1 MRLLKDQDLS
11 NKNVVVRLDLNV
23 PIQDKQIIDSTRIIS
38 SVPTIKYLVNK
49 NCKVLLTSHLG
60 RPEEGKFDE
69 DLSMSPVAKKLSEI
83 LNHEIDLIDSLDSS
97 DIFNTTQI
105 QLLENLRFLI
115 GEKDNNEKLG
125 NQLANKGDVYIFDA
139 FGTAHRKQASTHS
152 AIQQAK
158 FSCAGLLLE
167 KEINSLN
174 KALTSIEN
182 PFTAVIAGSKIS
194 TKLELIAH
202 LNSKADFIIVGGG
215 IANTFMKSQGFDVGE
230 SLVENDM
237 IEIAKEL
244 FNSGKI
250 ILPNKVI
257 VADSIDSNSSTTKN
271 IDSVSG
277 SDKIFDINLTSN
289 MSEILKNSKTILWN
303 GPIGVFEKEP
313 FQKGTHQLAKTI
325 AGSKAFSLAGG
336 GETIA
341 AINKFI
347 NKDEV
352 SYCSTGGGA
361 FLEFMEGKILP
372 SIKALNAKNTEE

>member
-23 PIQDKQIIDSTRIIS
+23 PIEDKQIIDSTRIIS

-60 RPEEGKFDE
+60 RPEEGKFDQ
-69 DLSMSPVAKKLSEI
+69 DFSMSPVAEKLSEI

-105 QLLENLRFLI
+105 QLLENLRFLT
-115 GEKDNNEKLG
+115 GERDNNEKLG
-125 NQLANKGDVYIFDA
+125 SQLANKGDVYIFDA

-202 LNSKADFIIVGGG
+202 LNSKADFIVVGGG
-215 IANTFMKSQGFDVGE
+215 IANTFLKSQGFDVGE

-325 AGSKAFSLAGG
+325 AESEAFSLAGG

-361 FLEFMEGKILP
+361 FLEYMEGKLLP
-372 SIKALNAKNTEE
+372 SIEALGG

>member
-11 NKNVVVRLDLNV
+11 NKNVVLRLDLNV

-38 SVPTIKYLVNK
+38 SVPTIKYLVDK

-60 RPEEGKFDE
+60 RPEEGKFDQ
-69 DLSMSPVAKKLSEI
+69 DFSMSPVAKKLSEI

-202 LNSKADFIIVGGG
+202 LNSKADFIVVGGG
-215 IANTFMKSQGFDVGE
+215 IANTFLKSQGFDVGE

-244 FNSGKI
+244 FNFGKI

-325 AGSKAFSLAGG
+325 AGSEAFSLAGG

-361 FLEFMEGKILP
+361 FLEYMEGKLLP
-372 SIKALNAKNTEE
+372 SIEALGG

>member
-1 MRLLKDQDLS
+1 MRLLKDHDLS
-11 NKNVVVRLDLNV
+11 NKNVVLRLDLNV
-23 PIQDKQIIDSTRIIS
+23 PIQDKRVLDATRIIS
-38 SVPTIKYLVNK
+38 SVPTIKYLLNK
-49 NCKVLLTSHLG
+49 NCKVLLASHLG
-60 RPEEGKFDE
+60 RPDEGKFDMNF
-69 DLSMSPVAKKLSEI
+69 SMRPVAEKLSEI
-83 LNHEIDLIDSLDSS
+83 LNHEIDLIDSLASS
-97 DIFNTTQI
+97 DIFNTSQI

-115 GEKDNNEKLG
+115 GEKDNNEELG
-125 NQLANKGDVYIFDA
+125 NQLGNKGDAYVFDA

-158 FSCAGLLLE
+158 LSCAGLLLE

-215 IANTFMKSQGFDVGE
+215 IANTFLKSQGFNVGE

-257 VADSIDSNSSTTKN
+257 VADSIDSNSSTIKN

-325 AGSKAFSLAGG
+325 AESEAFSLAGG

-361 FLEFMEGKILP
+361 FLEYMEGKLLP
-372 SIKALNAKNTEE
+372 SIEALGG

>member
-38 SVPTIKYLVNK
+38 SVPTIKYLVDK
-49 NCKVLLTSHLG
+49 NCKILLTSHLG
-60 RPEEGKFDE
+60 RPEEGKFDQ
-69 DLSMSPVAKKLSEI
+69 DFSMSPVAKKLSEI

-158 FSCAGLLLE
+158 LSCAGLLLE

-202 LNSKADFIIVGGG
+202 LNSKADFIVVGGG
-215 IANTFMKSQGFDVGE
+215 IANTFLKSQGFDVGE

-325 AGSKAFSLAGG
+325 AGSEAFSLAGG

-361 FLEFMEGKILP
+361 FLEYMEGKLLP
-372 SIKALNAKNTEE
+372 SIEALGG

>member
-60 RPEEGKFDE
+60 RPEEGKFDQ
-69 DLSMSPVAKKLSEI
+69 DFSMSPVAKKLSEI

-174 KALTSIEN
+174 KALTSIES

-202 LNSKADFIIVGGG
+202 LNSKADFIVVGGG
-215 IANTFMKSQGFDVGE
+215 IANTFLKSQGFDVGE

-325 AGSKAFSLAGG
+325 AGSEAFSLAGG

-361 FLEFMEGKILP
+361 FLEYMEGKLLP
-372 SIKALNAKNTEE
+372 SIEALGG

>member
-38 SVPTIKYLVNK
+38 SVPTIKYLVDK

-60 RPEEGKFDE
+60 RPEEGKFDQ
-69 DLSMSPVAKKLSEI
+69 DFSMSPVAKKLSEI

-174 KALTSIEN
+174 KALTFIEN

-202 LNSKADFIIVGGG
+202 LNSKADFIVVGGG
-215 IANTFMKSQGFDVGE
+215 IANTFLKSQGFDVGE

-325 AGSKAFSLAGG
+325 AGSEAFSLAGG

-361 FLEFMEGKILP
+361 FLEYMEGKLLP
-372 SIKALNAKNTEE
+372 SIEALGG

>member
-38 SVPTIKYLVNK
+38 SVPTIQYLVNK
-49 NCKVLLTSHLG
+49 NCKVLLISHLG
-60 RPEEGKFDE
+60 RPEEGKFDQ
-69 DLSMSPVAKKLSEI
+69 DFSMSPVAKKLSEI

-215 IANTFMKSQGFDVGE
+215 IANTFLKSQGFDVGE

-325 AGSKAFSLAGG
+325 AGSEAFSLAGG

-361 FLEFMEGKILP
+361 FLEYMEGKLLP
-372 SIKALNAKNTEE
+372 SIEALGG

>member
-158 FSCAGLLLE
+158 LSCAGLLLE

-202 LNSKADFIIVGGG
+202 LNSKADFIVVGGG
-215 IANTFMKSQGFDVGE
+215 IANTFLKSQGFDVGE

-325 AGSKAFSLAGG
+325 AGSEAFSLAGG

-361 FLEFMEGKILP
+361 FLEYMEGKLLP
-372 SIKALNAKNTEE
+372 SIEALGG

>member
-1 MRLLKDQDLS
+1 MRLLKDQNLS

-38 SVPTIKYLVNK
+38 SLPTIKYLVNK

-60 RPEEGKFDE
+60 RPEEGKFDQ
-69 DLSMSPVAKKLSEI
+69 DFSMSPVAKKLSEI

-139 FGTAHRKQASTHS
+139 FGTAHRKQASTYS

-158 FSCAGLLLE
+158 LSCAGLLLE

-202 LNSKADFIIVGGG
+202 LNSKADFIVVGGG
-215 IANTFMKSQGFDVGE
+215 IANTFLKSQGFDVGE

-277 SDKIFDINLTSN
+277 SDKIFDIYLTSY

-325 AGSKAFSLAGG
+325 AGSEAFSLAGG

-361 FLEFMEGKILP
+361 FLEYMEGKLLP
-372 SIKALNAKNTEE
+372 SIEALGG

>member
-23 PIQDKQIIDSTRIIS
+23 PIQDNQIIDSTRIVS

-202 LNSKADFIIVGGG
+202 LNSKADFIVVGGG
-215 IANTFMKSQGFDVGE
+215 IANTFLKSQGFDVGE

-325 AGSKAFSLAGG
+325 AGSEAFSLAGG

-361 FLEFMEGKILP
+361 FLEYMEGKLLP
-372 SIKALNAKNTEE
+372 SIEALGG

>member
-23 PIQDKQIIDSTRIIS
+23 PIQGKQIIDSTRIIS
-38 SVPTIKYLVNK
+38 SVPTIKYLVDK

-60 RPEEGKFDE
+60 RPEEGKFDQ
-69 DLSMSPVAKKLSEI
+69 DFSMSPVAKKLSEI

-105 QLLENLRFLI
+105 QLLENLRFLT

-158 FSCAGLLLE
+158 LSCAGLLLE

-182 PFTAVIAGSKIS
+182 PFTAIVAGSKIS

-202 LNSKADFIIVGGG
+202 LNSKADFIVVGGG
-215 IANTFMKSQGFDVGE
+215 IANTFLKSQGFDVGE

-271 IDSVSG
+271 IDSVRG

-303 GPIGVFEKEP
+303 GPIGVFEKKP

-361 FLEFMEGKILP
+361 FLEYMEGKLLP
-372 SIKALNAKNTEE
+372 SIEALGG

>member
-23 PIQDKQIIDSTRIIS
+23 PIQGEQIIDSTRIIS
-38 SVPTIKYLVNK
+38 SVPTIKYLVDK

-60 RPEEGKFDE
+60 RPEEGKFDQ
-69 DLSMSPVAKKLSEI
+69 DFSMFPVAKKLSEI
-83 LNHEIDLIDSLDSS
+83 LNQEIDLIDSLDSS

-202 LNSKADFIIVGGG
+202 LNSKADFIVVGGG
-215 IANTFMKSQGFDVGE
+215 IANTFLKSQGFDVGE

-325 AGSKAFSLAGG
+325 AGSEAFSLAGG

-361 FLEFMEGKILP
+361 FLEYMEGKLLP
-372 SIKALNAKNTEE
+372 SIEALGG

>member
-60 RPEEGKFDE
+60 RPEEGKFDQ
-69 DLSMSPVAKKLSEI
+69 DFSMFPVAKKLSEI
-83 LNHEIDLIDSLDSS
+83 LNYEIDLIDSLDSS

-158 FSCAGLLLE
+158 LSCAGLLLE

-215 IANTFMKSQGFDVGE
+215 IANTFLKSQGFDVGE

-325 AGSKAFSLAGG
+325 AGSEAFSLAGG

-361 FLEFMEGKILP
+361 FLEYMEGKLLP
-372 SIKALNAKNTEE
+372 SIEALGG

>member
-60 RPEEGKFDE
+60 RPEEGKFDQ
-69 DLSMSPVAKKLSEI
+69 DFSMSPVAKKLSEI
-83 LNHEIDLIDSLDSS
+83 LNHEIDLIDSLNSR

-202 LNSKADFIIVGGG
+202 LNSKADFIVVGGG
-215 IANTFMKSQGFDVGE
+215 IANTFLKSQGFDVGE

-257 VADSIDSNSSTTKN
+257 VADSIDSNSSTIKD
-271 IDSVSG
+271 IDSVNG
-277 SDKIFDINLTSN
+277 SDKIFDINLTSI

-325 AGSKAFSLAGG
+325 AGSEAFSLAGG

-361 FLEFMEGKILP
+361 FLEYMEGKLLP
-372 SIKALNAKNTEE
+372 SIEALGG

>member
-1 MRLLKDQDLS
+1 MRLLKDHDLS
-11 NKNVVVRLDLNV
+11 NKNVVLRLDLNV
-23 PIQDKQIIDSTRIIS
+23 PIQDKRVLDATRIIS
-38 SVPTIKYLVNK
+38 SVPTIKYLLKK
-49 NCKVLLTSHLG
+49 NCKVLLASHLG
-60 RPEEGKFDE
+60 RPDEGKFDMNF
-69 DLSMSPVAKKLSEI
+69 SMRPVAEKLSEI
-83 LNHEIDLIDSLDSS
+83 LNHEIDLIDSLASS
-97 DIFNTTQI
+97 DIFNTSQI

-115 GEKDNNEKLG
+115 GEKDNNEELG
-125 NQLANKGDVYIFDA
+125 NQLGNKGDAYVFDA

-202 LNSKADFIIVGGG
+202 LNSKVDFIIAGGG
-215 IANTFMKSQGFDVGE
+215 IANTFLKSQGFNVGE

-257 VADSIDSNSSTTKN
+257 VADSIDSNSSTIKN

-277 SDKIFDINLTSN
+277 SDKIFDINLRSN

-313 FQKGTHQLAKTI
+313 FQQGTHQLAKAI
-325 AGSKAFSLAGG
+325 AESEAFSLVGG

-361 FLEFMEGKILP
+361 FLEYMEGKLLP
-372 SIKALNAKNTEE
+372 SIEALGG

>member
-11 NKNVVVRLDLNV
+11 NKNVVLRLDLNV
-23 PIQDKQIIDSTRIIS
+23 PIQDKRVLDSTRIS
-38 SVPTIKYLVNK
+38 ASVPTIKYLLDK
-49 NCKVLLTSHLG
+49 NCKVLLISHLG
-60 RPEEGKFDE
+60 RPEEGKFDIN
-69 DLSMSPVAKKLSEI
+69 LSMHPVAEKLSEI
-83 LNHEIDLIDSLDSS
+83 LNHEIDLIDSLSSS

-105 QLLENLRFLI
+105 QLLENLRFLV
-115 GEKDNNEKLG
+115 GEKDNNEELG
-125 NQLANKGDVYIFDA
+125 NQLANKGDIYIFDA

-215 IANTFMKSQGFDVGE
+215 IANTFLKSQGFNVGE

-237 IEIAKEL
+237 IKIAEEL

-257 VADSIDSNSSTTKN
+257 VADSIDSNYSTTKN
-271 IDSVSG
+271 IDSVSS
-277 SDKIFDINLTSN
+277 SDKIFDINLSSN
-289 MSEILKNSKTILWN
+289 MSEILKSSKTILWN

-313 FQKGTHQLAKTI
+313 FQKGTHQLATTI
-325 AGSKAFSLAGG
+325 AKSKAFSLAGG

-361 FLEFMEGKILP
+361 FLEYMEGKILP
-372 SIKALNAKNTEE
+372 SIEALGG

>member
-38 SVPTIKYLVNK
+38 SVPTIKYLVDK

-60 RPEEGKFDE
+60 RPEEGKFDQGF
-69 DLSMSPVAKKLSEI
+69 SMSPVAKKLSEI
-83 LNHEIDLIDSLDSS
+83 LNHEIDLIGSLDSS

-125 NQLANKGDVYIFDA
+125 NQLANIGDVYIFDA

-202 LNSKADFIIVGGG
+202 LNSKADFIVVGGG
-215 IANTFMKSQGFDVGE
+215 IANTFLKSQGFDVGE

-325 AGSKAFSLAGG
+325 AGSEAFSLAGG

-361 FLEFMEGKILP
+361 FLEYMEGKLLP
-372 SIKALNAKNTEE
+372 SIEALGG

>member
-60 RPEEGKFDE
+60 RPEEGKFDQ
-69 DLSMSPVAKKLSEI
+69 DFSMSPVAEKLSEI

-115 GEKDNNEKLG
+115 GERDNNEKLG

-139 FGTAHRKQASTHS
+139 FGTAHRKQASTYS

-202 LNSKADFIIVGGG
+202 LNSKADFIVVGGG
-215 IANTFMKSQGFDVGE
+215 IANTFLKSQGFDVGE

-257 VADSIDSNSSTTKN
+257 VADSIDSNSSTIKN

-303 GPIGVFEKEP
+303 GPIGVFEKKP

-325 AGSKAFSLAGG
+325 AGSDAFSVAGG

-361 FLEFMEGKILP
+361 FLEYMEGKLLP
-372 SIKALNAKNTEE
+372 SIEALGG

>member
-23 PIQDKQIIDSTRIIS
+23 PIHDKQIIDSTRITS
-38 SVPTIKYLVNK
+38 SVPTIKYLVDK

-60 RPEEGKFDE
+60 RPEEGKFDQ
-69 DLSMSPVAKKLSEI
+69 DFSMSPVAKKLSEI

-215 IANTFMKSQGFDVGE
+215 IANTFLKSQGFDVGE

-271 IDSVSG
+271 IHSVSG

-325 AGSKAFSLAGG
+325 AGSEAFSLAGG

-361 FLEFMEGKILP
+361 FLEYMEGKLLP
-372 SIKALNAKNTEE
+372 SIEALGG

>member
-38 SVPTIKYLVNK
+38 SVPTIKYLVDK

-60 RPEEGKFDE
+60 RPEEGKFDH
-69 DLSMSPVAKKLSEI
+69 DFSMSPVAKKLSEI

-202 LNSKADFIIVGGG
+202 LNSKADFIVVGGG
-215 IANTFMKSQGFDVGE
+215 IANTFLKSQGFDVGE

-257 VADSIDSNSSTTKN
+257 VSDSIDSNSSTIKN

-325 AGSKAFSLAGG
+325 AGSEAFSLAGG

-361 FLEFMEGKILP
+361 FLEYMEGKLLP
-372 SIKALNAKNTEE
+372 SIEALGG

>member
-38 SVPTIKYLVNK
+38 SVPTIKYLVDK

-60 RPEEGKFDE
+60 RPEEGKFDQ
-69 DLSMSPVAKKLSEI
+69 DFSMSPVAKKLSEI

-202 LNSKADFIIVGGG
+202 LNSKADFIVVGGG
-215 IANTFMKSQGFDVGE
+215 IANTFLKSQGFDVGE

-257 VADSIDSNSSTTKN
+257 VADSINSNSSTTKN

-325 AGSKAFSLAGG
+325 AGSEAFSLAGG

-361 FLEFMEGKILP
+361 FLEYMEGKLLP
-372 SIKALNAKNTEE
+372 SIEALGG

>member
-60 RPEEGKFDE
+60 RPEEGKFDQ
-69 DLSMSPVAKKLSEI
+69 DFSMSPVAEKLSEI

-139 FGTAHRKQASTHS
+139 FGTAHRKQASTYS

-202 LNSKADFIIVGGG
+202 LNSKADFIVVGGG
-215 IANTFMKSQGFDVGE
+215 IANTFLKSQGFNVGE

-325 AGSKAFSLAGG
+325 AGSEAFSLAGG

-361 FLEFMEGKILP
+361 FLEYMEGKLLP
-372 SIKALNAKNTEE
+372 SIEALGG

>member
-60 RPEEGKFDE
+60 RPEEGKFDQ
-69 DLSMSPVAKKLSEI
+69 DFSMSPVAKKLSEI

-202 LNSKADFIIVGGG
+202 LNSKADFIVVGGG
-215 IANTFMKSQGFDVGE
+215 IANTFLKSQGFDVGE

-250 ILPNKVI
+250 ILPNKVV

-289 MSEILKNSKTILWN
+289 MSEILKSSKTILWN

-325 AGSKAFSLAGG
+325 AGSEAFSLAGG

-361 FLEFMEGKILP
+361 FLEYMEGKLLP
-372 SIKALNAKNTEE
+372 SIEALGG

>member
-38 SVPTIKYLVNK
+38 SVPTIKYLLNK

-60 RPEEGKFDE
+60 RPEEGKFDQ
-69 DLSMSPVAKKLSEI
+69 DFSMSPVAKKLSEI

-215 IANTFMKSQGFDVGE
+215 IANTFLKSQGFDVGE

-325 AGSKAFSLAGG
+325 AGSEAFSLAGG

-361 FLEFMEGKILP
+361 FLEYMEGKLLP
-372 SIKALNAKNTEE
+372 SIEALGG

>member
-1 MRLLKDQDLS
+1 MRLLKDHDLS
-11 NKNVVVRLDLNV
+11 NKNVVLRLDLNV
-23 PIQDKQIIDSTRIIS
+23 PIQDKRVLDATRIIS
-38 SVPTIKYLVNK
+38 SVPTIKYLLNK
-49 NCKVLLTSHLG
+49 NCKVLLASHLG
-60 RPEEGKFDE
+60 RPDEGKFDMNF
-69 DLSMSPVAKKLSEI
+69 SMRPVAEKLSEI
-83 LNHEIDLIDSLDSS
+83 LNHEIDLIDSLASS
-97 DIFNTTQI
+97 DIFNTSQI

-115 GEKDNNEKLG
+115 GEKDNNEELG
-125 NQLANKGDVYIFDA
+125 NQLGNKGDAYVFDA

-202 LNSKADFIIVGGG
+202 LNSKADFIITGGG
-215 IANTFMKSQGFDVGE
+215 IANTFLKSQGFNVGE

-271 IDSVSG
+271 IDSVCG
-277 SDKIFDINLTSN
+277 SDKIFDINLRSN

-313 FQKGTHQLAKTI
+313 FQQGTHQLAKAI
-325 AGSKAFSLAGG
+325 AESEAFSLAGG

-361 FLEFMEGKILP
+361 FLEYMEGKLLP
-372 SIKALNAKNTEE
+372 SIEALGG

>member
-38 SVPTIKYLVNK
+38 SVPTIKYLVDK

-60 RPEEGKFDE
+60 RPEEGKFDQ
-69 DLSMSPVAKKLSEI
+69 DFSMSPVAKKLSEI

-105 QLLENLRFLI
+105 QLLENLRFLT

-158 FSCAGLLLE
+158 LSCAGLLLE

-202 LNSKADFIIVGGG
+202 LNSKADFIVVGGG
-215 IANTFMKSQGFDVGE
+215 IANTFLKSQGFDVGE
-230 SLVENDM
+230 SLVESDM

-325 AGSKAFSLAGG
+325 AGSEAFSLAGG

-361 FLEFMEGKILP
+361 FLEYMEGKLLP
-372 SIKALNAKNTEE
+372 SIEALGG

>member
-60 RPEEGKFDE
+60 RPEEGKFDQ
-69 DLSMSPVAKKLSEI
+69 DFSMSPVAEKLSEI

-202 LNSKADFIIVGGG
+202 LNSKADFIVVGGG
-215 IANTFMKSQGFDVGE
+215 IANTFLKSQGFDVGE

-325 AGSKAFSLAGG
+325 AGSEAFSLAGG

-361 FLEFMEGKILP
+361 FLEYMEGKLLP
-372 SIKALNAKNTEE
+372 SIEALGG

>member
-1 MRLLKDQDLS
+1 MRLLKDQNLS

-38 SVPTIKYLVNK
+38 SVPTIKYLIDK

-60 RPEEGKFDE
+60 RPEEGKFDQ
-69 DLSMSPVAKKLSEI
+69 DFSMSPVAEKLSEI
-83 LNHEIDLIDSLDSS
+83 LNHEIDLIDSLESS

-202 LNSKADFIIVGGG
+202 LNSKADFIVVGGG
-215 IANTFMKSQGFDVGE
+215 IANTFLKSQGFDVGE

-325 AGSKAFSLAGG
+325 AGSEAFSLAGG

-361 FLEFMEGKILP
+361 FLEYMEGKLLP
-372 SIKALNAKNTEE
+372 SIEALGG

>member
-60 RPEEGKFDE
+60 RPEEGKFDQ
-69 DLSMSPVAKKLSEI
+69 DFSMSPVAKKLSEI

-174 KALTSIEN
+174 KALTYIEN

-215 IANTFMKSQGFDVGE
+215 IANTFLKSQGFNVGE

-237 IEIAKEL
+237 IEIANEL

-325 AGSKAFSLAGG
+325 AGSEAFSLAGG

-361 FLEFMEGKILP
+361 FLEYMEGKLLP
-372 SIKALNAKNTEE
+372 SIEALGG

>member
-60 RPEEGKFDE
+60 RPEEGKFDQ
-69 DLSMSPVAKKLSEI
+69 DFSMSPVAKKLSEI

-105 QLLENLRFLI
+105 QLLENLRFLT

-158 FSCAGLLLE
+158 ISCAGLLLE

-174 KALTSIEN
+174 KALTYIEN
-182 PFTAVIAGSKIS
+182 PFTAVIGGSKIS

-215 IANTFMKSQGFDVGE
+215 IANTFLKSQGFNVGE

-271 IDSVSG
+271 IESVSG

-303 GPIGVFEKEP
+303 GPIGVFEKKP

-325 AGSKAFSLAGG
+325 AGSDAFSLAGG

-361 FLEFMEGKILP
+361 FLEYMEGKLLP
-372 SIKALNAKNTEE
+372 SIEALGG

>member
-38 SVPTIKYLVNK
+38 SVPTIKYLVDK

-60 RPEEGKFDE
+60 RPEEGKFDQ
-69 DLSMSPVAKKLSEI
+69 DFSMSPVAKKLSEI

-202 LNSKADFIIVGGG
+202 LNSKADFIVVGGG
-215 IANTFMKSQGFDVGE
+215 IANTFLKSQGFDVGE

-277 SDKIFDINLTSN
+277 SDKIFDIYLTSN

-325 AGSKAFSLAGG
+325 AGSEAFSLAGG

-361 FLEFMEGKILP
+361 FLEYMEGKLLP
-372 SIKALNAKNTEE
+372 SIEALGG

>member
-1 MRLLKDQDLS
+1 MRLLKDLDLS
-11 NKNVVVRLDLNV
+11 NKNVVLRLDLNV
-23 PIQDKQIIDSTRIIS
+23 PIQDKRVLDPTRITS
-38 SVPTIKYLVNK
+38 SVPTIKYLVDK

-60 RPEEGKFDE
+60 RPEEGAFDINF
-69 DLSMSPVAKKLSEI
+69 SMRPVADKLSEI
-83 LNHEIDLIDSLDSS
+83 INHEIDLINSLASS

-105 QLLENLRFLI
+105 QLLENLRFLV
-115 GEKDNNEKLG
+115 GEKDNNEELG
-125 NQLANKGDVYIFDA
+125 YQLANKGDVYIFDA

-167 KEINSLN
+167 KEVNSLN
-174 KALTSIEN
+174 KALTSVKS
-182 PFTAVIAGSKIS
+182 PFTAIIAGSKIS

-215 IANTFMKSQGFDVGE
+215 IANTFLKSQGFNVGE

-237 IEIAKEL
+237 IEIAEDL

-257 VADSIDSNSSTTKN
+257 VADSIDSNHSTTKN
-271 IDSVSG
+271 IDRVSS
-277 SDKIFDINLTSN
+277 SDKIFDINLSSN
-289 MSEILKNSKTILWN
+289 MSEILKSSKTILWN

-325 AGSKAFSLAGG
+325 ANSKAFSLAGG

-361 FLEFMEGKILP
+361 FLEYMEGKLLP
-372 SIKALNAKNTEE
+372 SIEALGG

>member
-60 RPEEGKFDE
+60 RPEEGKFDQ
-69 DLSMSPVAKKLSEI
+69 DLSMSPVAEKLSEI

-202 LNSKADFIIVGGG
+202 LNSKADFIVVGGG
-215 IANTFMKSQGFDVGE
+215 IANTFLKSQGFNVGE

-237 IEIAKEL
+237 IETAKEL

-325 AGSKAFSLAGG
+325 AGSEAFSLAGG

-361 FLEFMEGKILP
+361 FLEYMEGKLLP
-372 SIKALNAKNTEE
+372 SIEALGG

>member
-60 RPEEGKFDE
+60 RPEEGKFDQ
-69 DLSMSPVAKKLSEI
+69 DFSMSPVAEKLSEI

-125 NQLANKGDVYIFDA
+125 NQLANIGDVYIFDA

-215 IANTFMKSQGFDVGE
+215 IANTFLKSQGFNVGE

-325 AGSKAFSLAGG
+325 AGSEAFSLAGG

-361 FLEFMEGKILP
+361 FLEYMEGKLLP
-372 SIKALNAKNTEE
+372 SIEALGG

>member
-38 SVPTIKYLVNK
+38 SVPTIKYLVDK

-60 RPEEGKFDE
+60 RPEEGKFDQ
-69 DLSMSPVAKKLSEI
+69 DFSMFPVAKKLSEI
-83 LNHEIDLIDSLDSS
+83 LNYEIDLIDSLDSS

-202 LNSKADFIIVGGG
+202 LNSKADFIVVGGG
-215 IANTFMKSQGFDVGE
+215 IANTFLKSQGFDVGE

-325 AGSKAFSLAGG
+325 AGSEAFSLAGG

-361 FLEFMEGKILP
+361 FLEYMEGKLLP
-372 SIKALNAKNTEE
+372 SIEALGG

>member
-60 RPEEGKFDE
+60 RPEEGKFDQ

-115 GEKDNNEKLG
+115 GERDNNEKLG
-125 NQLANKGDVYIFDA
+125 NQLANIGDVYIFDA
-139 FGTAHRKQASTHS
+139 FGTAHRKQASTYS

-174 KALTSIEN
+174 KALTNIEN
-182 PFTAVIAGSKIS
+182 PFTAVIGGSKIS
-194 TKLELIAH
+194 TKLELIDH

-215 IANTFMKSQGFDVGE
+215 IVNTFLKSQGFNVGE

-237 IEIAKEL
+237 IEIANEL

-257 VADSIDSNSSTTKN
+257 VADSIDSNSSTMKN

-313 FQKGTHQLAKTI
+313 FQKGTLQLAKTI
-325 AGSKAFSLAGG
+325 AGSEAFSLAGG

-361 FLEFMEGKILP
+361 FLEYMEGKLLP
-372 SIKALNAKNTEE
+372 SIEALGG

>member
-38 SVPTIKYLVNK
+38 SVPTIKYLVDK

-60 RPEEGKFDE
+60 RPEEGKFDQ
-69 DLSMSPVAKKLSEI
+69 DFSMSPVAKKLSEI

-215 IANTFMKSQGFDVGE
+215 IANTFLKSQGFNVGE

-257 VADSIDSNSSTTKN
+257 VADSIDSNSSTIKN

-289 MSEILKNSKTILWN
+289 MSEILMNSKTILWN

-325 AGSKAFSLAGG
+325 AGSEAFSLAGG

-361 FLEFMEGKILP
+361 FLEYMEGKLLP
-372 SIKALNAKNTEE
+372 SIEALGG

>member
-1 MRLLKDQDLS
+1 MRFLKDLDLS
-11 NKNVVVRLDLNV
+11 NKNVVLRLDLNV
-23 PIQDKQIIDSTRIIS
+23 PIQDKRVLDPTRIIS
-38 SVPTIKYLVNK
+38 SVPTIKYLVDK

-60 RPEEGKFDE
+60 RPEEGAFDINF
-69 DLSMSPVAKKLSEI
+69 SMRPVADKLSEI
-83 LNHEIDLIDSLDSS
+83 LNHEIDLINSLASN
-97 DIFNTTQI
+97 DIFNTTQL
-105 QLLENLRFLI
+105 QLLENLRFLV
-115 GEKDNNEKLG
+115 GEKDNNEELG
-125 NQLANKGDVYIFDA
+125 YQLANKGDVYIFDA

-202 LNSKADFIIVGGG
+202 LNSKADFIITGGG
-215 IANTFMKSQGFDVGE
+215 IANTFLKSQGFNVGE

-257 VADSIDSNSSTTKN
+257 VADSIDSNSSTIKN

-277 SDKIFDINLTSN
+277 SDKIFDINLRSN

-313 FQKGTHQLAKTI
+313 FQQGTHQLAKAI
-325 AGSKAFSLAGG
+325 AKSEAFSLVGG

-361 FLEFMEGKILP
+361 FLEYMEGKLLP
-372 SIKALNAKNTEE
+372 SIEALGG

>member
-60 RPEEGKFDE
+60 RPEEGKLDQDF
-69 DLSMSPVAKKLSEI
+69 SMSPVAEKLSEI

-115 GEKDNNEKLG
+115 GERDNNEKLG

-215 IANTFMKSQGFDVGE
+215 IANTFLKSQGFNVGE

-325 AGSKAFSLAGG
+325 AGSEAFSLAGG

-361 FLEFMEGKILP
+361 FLEYMEGKLLP
-372 SIKALNAKNTEE
+372 SIEALGG